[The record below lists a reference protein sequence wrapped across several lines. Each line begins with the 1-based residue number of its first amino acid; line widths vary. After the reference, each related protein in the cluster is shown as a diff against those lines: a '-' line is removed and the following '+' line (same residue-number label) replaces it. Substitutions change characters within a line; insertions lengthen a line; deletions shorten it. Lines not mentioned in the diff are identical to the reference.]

1 MSSYFSLTQAFQLN
15 MYGPHYVWITF
26 TLMPYKFWVPTAND
40 GLDCSEDEM
49 TCAAENHFSF
59 YGATTYETT
68 NLLIN
73 EVLEMIVW

>member
-1 MSSYFSLTQAFQLN
+1 
-15 MYGPHYVWITF
+15 
-26 TLMPYKFWVPTAND
+26 MPYKFWVPTAND